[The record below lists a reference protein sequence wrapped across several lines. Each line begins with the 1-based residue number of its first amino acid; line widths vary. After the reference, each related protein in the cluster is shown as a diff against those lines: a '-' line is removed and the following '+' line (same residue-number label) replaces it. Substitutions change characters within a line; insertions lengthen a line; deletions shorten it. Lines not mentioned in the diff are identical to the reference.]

1 MTGTREWT
9 MQLRGESVTIL
20 AVMTGGLEEVVD
32 ESMSKLST
40 IFVVRWSIFTR
51 EWRSKTENEKFAI
64 S

>member
-40 IFVVRWSIFTR
+40 ILSCVGQFLR
-51 EWRSKTENEKFAI
+51 ESGDQKRKTKNLP
-64 S
+64 

>member
-1 MTGTREWT
+1 MR
-9 MQLRGESVTIL
+9 LVDVTIL
-20 AVMTGGLEEVVD
+20 AVMTGGLEKVVD
-32 ESMSKLST
+32 AVVQKLST